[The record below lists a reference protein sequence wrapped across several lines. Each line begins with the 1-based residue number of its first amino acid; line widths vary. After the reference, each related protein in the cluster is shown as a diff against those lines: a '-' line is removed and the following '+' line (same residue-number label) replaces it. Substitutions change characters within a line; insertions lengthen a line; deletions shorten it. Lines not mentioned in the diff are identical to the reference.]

1 MLLVALTGGI
11 GAGKSLVARYFN
23 ELGAVVISA
32 DDLAKQVIE
41 RGSLG
46 FDQVV
51 SQFGDSILKDGDIN
65 RRALAEIV
73 FKDETKRKMLEA
85 IIHPLVQSEFNKLKS
100 QVSSGEILIYEI
112 PLLAETKSQDK
123 FDLVITVEAPLDLRE
138 KRLLER
144 GMLISEIKARLANQ
158 VDDKARREIA
168 DIVIENNGDTGQLL
182 ATVEKIYEKELL
194 KS

>member
-41 RGSLG
+41 RGSSG

-51 SQFGDSILKDGDIN
+51 AQFGDSILKDGDIN

-73 FKDETKRKMLEA
+73 FKNKTKRKMLEA
-85 IIHPLVQSEFNKLKS
+85 IIHPLVQSEFNKIKS

-144 GMLISEIKARLANQ
+144 GMLISDIKARLANQ